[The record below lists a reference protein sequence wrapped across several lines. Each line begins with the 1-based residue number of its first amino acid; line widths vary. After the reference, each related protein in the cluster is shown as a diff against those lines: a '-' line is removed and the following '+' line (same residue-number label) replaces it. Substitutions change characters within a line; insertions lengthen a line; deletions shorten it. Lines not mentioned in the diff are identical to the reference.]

1 MSHRRALALAI
12 LALLLA
18 LPAAAQAG
26 TYHVYTCAAGGK
38 VYPNGAWK
46 TADVA
51 GVVED
56 SSCAGSS
63 IALTVPAGARMAN
76 NTSSALTFT
85 SPAGTTIADFA
96 LTRQIGYTNPVAE
109 KTHKYFLFYALGPTV
124 FAGAGNYYDPT
135 RNTLNAQK
143 QWYGYPDN
151 NVAVAKGA
159 VTRASF
165 PALAGYKG
173 DATTMALRVGCF
185 NRPTDCSVA
194 AGGGISHI
202 LHGSD
207 ITINDPTAPAVTVE
221 ASGMLA
227 GGARSGSDPVTV
239 TASDNSG
246 IRKVELLDVSNP
258 AAPMVV
264 GTEDYAIDRT
274 SANKVCDYS
283 QPAPCPG
290 LSRESVRATSLPAGQ
305 RSVSVRVTDSAG
317 NVSERGPYPVFAVT
331 PSNRGELNGSGATDT
346 GSLSVIWTKGLKANR
361 RTLSYGAKA
370 GVRGRLTNSSGQP
383 ISGAKVLLLSR
394 DLRQGASLIPR
405 NTFTTDGDGRFST
418 TLTASASRL
427 LQFAWLSHT
436 NDIRFAANGYLTLQ
450 ARASSTLSVSTR
462 RPRVGRSLTIS
473 GRLKGVSRGGVPIV
487 VQGRSKSSRRY
498 ETFADTT
505 TSASG
510 RFKVR
515 YRFRSSG
522 SRRHSFVFR
531 ARIRPAAK
539 FPYETGYSS
548 TVTVR
553 VR

>member
-135 RNTLNAQK
+135 RNALNAQK

-151 NVAVAKGA
+151 NVAVAKSA

-173 DATTMALRVGCF
+173 DATTIALRVGCF

-258 AAPMVV
+258 AAPIVV

-290 LSRESVRATSLPAGQ
+290 LSRETVRATSLPAGQ
-305 RSVSVRVTDSAG
+305 RSVLGPRDRHRR
-317 NVSERGPYPVFAVT
+317 ERLRARAV
-331 PSNRGELNGSGATDT
+331 P
-346 GSLSVIWTKGLKANR
+346 
-361 RTLSYGAKA
+361 
-370 GVRGRLTNSSGQP
+370 GVRGHPVRPRRAQRLR
-383 ISGAKVLLLSR
+383 R
-394 DLRQGASLIPR
+394 DRHRLAVGDLDQGPEGEPAHAELRRQG
-405 NTFTTDGDGRFST
+405 
-418 TLTASASRL
+418 
-427 LQFAWLSHT
+427 
-436 NDIRFAANGYLTLQ
+436 
-450 ARASSTLSVSTR
+450 R
-462 RPRVGRSLTIS
+462 RPRPADQQLRRS
-473 GRLKGVSRGGVPIV
+473 
-487 VQGRSKSSRRY
+487 RSAARRCCC
-498 ETFADTT
+498 
-505 TSASG
+505 SAATCA
-510 RFKVR
+510 
-515 YRFRSSG
+515 
-522 SRRHSFVFR
+522 R
-531 ARIRPAAK
+531 APR
-539 FPYETGYSS
+539 
-548 TVTVR
+548 
-553 VR
+553 

>member
-1 MSHRRALALAI
+1 MPRRRALPLAI
-12 LALLLA
+12 FAALLA
-18 LPAAAQAG
+18 VPAAAHAG

-38 VYPNGAWK
+38 VYPNGAFK
-46 TADVA
+46 TTPVP

-56 SSCAGSS
+56 NSCAGSL
-63 IALTVPAGARMAN
+63 IALTVPAGARMAD

-96 LTRQIGYTNPVAE
+96 LTRQITYNNPVAD
-109 KTHKYFLFYALGPTV
+109 KTHKYFLYYALGPTV

-135 RNTLNAQK
+135 RNALNAQK

-151 NVAVAKGA
+151 NAAIAKSA

-173 DATTMALRVGCF
+173 DANTLTLRVGCF
-185 NRPTDCSVA
+185 KRATDCSVA

-207 ITINDPTAPAVTVE
+207 ITINDPTAPSVTVE

-227 GGARSGSDPVTV
+227 GGARSGSDPVTLN
-239 TASDNSG
+239 ASDNSG
-246 IRKVELLDVSNP
+246 IRKVELIDVSNP

-264 GTEDYAIDRT
+264 GVEDYTIDRT
-274 SANKVCDYS
+274 GANRVCDFS

-290 LSRESVRATSLPAGQ
+290 LSREAVRATSLPAGQ
-305 RSVSVRVTDSAG
+305 RAVSVRVTDASG
-317 NVSERGPYPVFAVT
+317 NVTERGPYPVFAVT
-331 PSNRGELNGSGATDT
+331 PSDRGALNGANATET
-346 GSLSVIWTKGLKANR
+346 GSLSVIWTKGLDSRR
-361 RTLSYGAKA
+361 RTLSYGDRA
-370 GVRGRLTNSSGQP
+370 GVRGRLTNSNGTP
-383 ISGAKVLLLSR
+383 ITGAKVLLLSR

-405 NTFTTDGDGRFST
+405 KTFTTDGDGRFST
-418 TLTASASRL
+418 TLSASASRL
-427 LQFAWLSHT
+427 LQFAWLSHD

-473 GRLKGVSRGGVPIV
+473 GRLKGVSRGGVPVV
-487 VQGRSKSSRRY
+487 VQGRAKGSRRY

-515 YRFRSSG
+515 YRFRNSG
-522 SRRHSFVFR
+522 SHGRSFVFR